1 MYVANVSFSVSSP
14 VQTFALKYFP
24 AFIIRSVFTFVQVL
38 LIHLL
43 PTKCLIII
51 VQTMDAET
59 FAVFFAFFL
68 LYSKYPVGTVV
79 YVQVPCIA
87 SVMFILRVYGSE
99 VGKVKGPPS
108 CLIYGIA

>member
-1 MYVANVSFSVSSP
+1 MYVANVSLSVLSP
-14 VQTFALKYFP
+14 VQTFAFKYFP

-59 FAVFFAFFL
+59 VAFFL
-68 LYSKYPVGTVV
+68 PFSRFTINTSLHSGT
-79 YVQVPCIA
+79 I
-87 SVMFILRVYGSE
+87 VYGTE
-99 VGKVKGPPS
+99 HCFCNVHPQ
-108 CLIYGIA
+108 GIR